1 MSVERP
7 RSLPSLLLCPQPHRS
22 PLHSKSERSSVSP
35 TGKSGGGVSV
45 AGFARRLL
53 LATKQKLTE
62 RTDSRQQQADLC
74 WRAKSS
80 ATQALP
86 LLLQELSQAVEGGQL
101 PVNILPLKTEQ
112 ESVRE
117 EEGSEERRREE
128 ESHRLLLQN
137 PC

>member
-1 MSVERP
+1 MHLLNSRTVYLLKLNFDPSVH
-7 RSLPSLLLCPQPHRS
+7 SLFPKNVLGPNLSF
-22 PLHSKSERSSVSP
+22 
-35 TGKSGGGVSV
+35 
-45 AGFARRLL
+45 GFAFPALFLPQRWSWN
-53 LATKQKLTE
+53 TKQKLTE
-62 RTDSRQQQADLC
+62 RTDSRQRQTDLC

-117 EEGSEERRREE
+117 EEGREERRREE